1 MVPFFYKDSKIGFSY
16 SSCCWCFCQHTL
28 ALLNTQQR
36 RATFWEHQ
44 HGQKRH
50 NGGVLLLRNTNSGKK
65 FKANETKKTIFTV
78 IDGLPYT
85 FGVVYLC
92 C

>member
-28 ALLNTQQR
+28 ALRNTQQR

-44 HGQKRH
+44 HGQKKEVD
-50 NGGVLLLRNTNSGKK
+50 NLPADDKSALLRVIGGFLRDVK
-65 FKANETKKTIFTV
+65 TKQA
-78 IDGLPYT
+78 YAS
-85 FGVVYLC
+85 
-92 C
+92 